1 MVVWIPQEIVC
12 ATIGGILIAIST
24 TLNLLIYG
32 KITGLSGIFNSIIKY
47 DVKAGFFW
55 KYCFFVGLITLP
67 TIFG

>member
-12 ATIGGILIAIST
+12 ATIGEILIAIST